1 MVDCRE
7 LLEPGKSGLYRM
19 VNAEKRPD
27 VEQEA
32 LWRLWLS
39 GDGCGLGDL
48 GPSVEL
54 LYYIHMVTQ

>member
-1 MVDCRE
+1 MVVGQ
-7 LLEPGKSGLYRM
+7 LLKHVKSGIYRM

-27 VEQEA
+27 VEEEA
-32 LWRLWLS
+32 SWRLWLS

-54 LYYIHMVTQ
+54 L